1 MRTLPLLLSSVLA
14 LSACDSDSDGGSTD
28 TEAATSTEGGTS
40 ASGSDSASAGSTS
53 STDPSG
59 NATTGS
65 PTSDTATTDP
75 SGDPTTDDPTTGD
88 PTTDPTTGPTTDS
101 DGETTADDTTGGFE
115 PQLPPGDVD
124 ALITWLQDGGY
135 EDWAAE
141 SAVHDSDGPHFG
153 NVRTFFNNVL
163 VDSFESGGGVHPIGS
178 ANVKELYGPGNTV
191 RGWAVMYKREVDGG
205 QWYWFEVYDG
215 DVLADIVAW
224 DLCEDCH
231 GDGVDNVLTPWPLQ

>member
-1 MRTLPLLLSSVLA
+1 MRTFPLLLSSVLA
-14 LSACDSDSDGGSTD
+14 LGACDSDSDGGTTD
-28 TEAATSTEGGTS
+28 TDAATTSEGGTS
-40 ASGSDSASAGSTS
+40 ASGSESASAGSTT

-59 NATTGS
+59 TPTTGT
-65 PTSDTATTDP
+65 PTTDTP
-75 SGDPTTDDPTTGD
+75 TTDTPTTDDPTTG
-88 PTTDPTTGPTTDS
+88 DPTTGPTTDS

-124 ALITWLQDGGY
+124 SLITWLQDGGY

-163 VDSFESGGGVHPIGS
+163 VDSFENGGGVHPIGS
-178 ANVKELYGPGNTV
+178 ANVKELYGPGNSI

>member
-1 MRTLPLLLSSVLA
+1 MRCVPLFLSLA
-14 LSACDSDSDGGSTD
+14 LGVVACDSDSGATD
-28 TEAATSTEGGTS
+28 TDAATAPGVSDDGTG
-40 ASGSDSASAGSTS
+40 SGMGSTS
-53 STDPSG
+53 AGGAGPTMG
-59 NATTGS
+59 TTTGVS
-65 PTSDTATTDP
+65 TADPVTTGETTSAPATSGEPTTGEATTDVAEE
-75 SGDPTTDDPTTGD
+75 TGA
-88 PTTDPTTGPTTDS
+88 
-101 DGETTADDTTGGFE
+101 GETTGGLV

-124 ALITWLQDGGY
+124 SLIAWLQDGGY

-163 VDSFESGGGVHPIGS
+163 VGSFDASDDVHPIGS

-191 RGWAVMYKREVDGG
+191 RGWAVMYKREVDDG

-215 DVLADIVAW
+215 DVLADTVAW